1 MSATVFV
8 TAPRLGESGV
18 HALAESGSR
27 VIYLPEGGGRA
38 EVEEILAREAVDAVI
53 SRTVELSAKAIES
66 CPSLRV
72 ITKHGVGV
80 GNIDVEAATRR
91 GIPVL
96 TTPGANAQS
105 VAELTIAL
113 MFTAARRVSW
123 MDAEIRQ
130 GRWSRA
136 QDGRQLAGATLGLV
150 GAGQIGQ
157 RVARTATATGMR
169 VLAFDPGLGLD
180 APIPE
185 LTMVGT
191 LEELLGQADVLSL
204 HVPLNERTR
213 GLIGAAQLALLP
225 ADAIVLNTARGE
237 IVDEPALV
245 DALRSGRL
253 FAAGLDTTWS
263 EPIEQD
269 NPLLA
274 CPNVVITPH
283 VGGSTP
289 AALEAM
295 ALAAAH
301 NVLDY
306 LDGAIPDARSCA
318 NPTTLSPERSTA

>member
-18 HALAESGSR
+18 RALAESGRR

-53 SRTVELSAKAIES
+53 SRTVELSAEAIES

-157 RVARTATATGMR
+157 RVARTAAATGMR
-169 VLAFDPGLGLD
+169 VLAFDPGLSLD

-295 ALAAAH
+295 ALAAAR
-301 NVLDY
+301 NVLGY
-306 LDGAIPDARSCA
+306 LDGASLDARSCA
-318 NPTTLSPERSTA
+318 NPSTLSAERSTA